1 VRDTTVINEPHVVA
15 PLRERL
21 RSERGVSLI
30 MVAIEILML
39 TGFTAFVL
47 DYGLMWLGRR
57 QAQNA
62 ADAAALAGAISR
74 AYDEPV
80 ATPPPT
86 GISYQAA
93 VAAANLNQVIGQP
106 GGVAVLFECPAFA
119 AGGRCV
125 RADVHRD
132 GTDANGDGTTDS
144 TPLPTFFARI
154 WGIANQNVRATATA
168 WVSYGNTTN
177 CMRPF
182 SVVDKWNDIVN
193 PALNP
198 KKFERWK
205 NVGPS
210 LVQLNPKDIYDPP
223 TNTSAGTGYTPTFDL
238 GTQVF
243 LKRGNPSASADNVE
257 PGWSLPVQLPDPDG
271 GYFSGANDYN
281 GAIKHCIGAP
291 VSIGDY
297 LPTETGVMQG
307 PTKQGVQTDAD
318 SLVNQDPTATW
329 NPSTM
334 TITGSCAPGPC
345 GSFSPRIVPIS
356 VFDMDEYQWRVT
368 ANDWTH
374 EWIPDVGPGP
384 GAFSC
389 PIGGRCVRVTNI
401 LGFFVQS
408 VTNGGDVTGRIMML
422 PGELLTGSSTVAP
435 SASFVTNIQL
445 IR

>member
-1 VRDTTVINEPHVVA
+1 MTKHPHVVA
-15 PLRERL
+15 PLRERWK
-21 RSERGVSLI
+21 SERGVSLI
-30 MVAIEILML
+30 MVAVEILML
-39 TGFTAFVL
+39 TGFTVFVL
-47 DYGLMWLGRR
+47 DYGVMWLGRR

-80 ATPPPT
+80 DPPPPT
-86 GISYQAA
+86 GTSYQAA
-93 VAAANLNQVIGQP
+93 VAAANVNQVFGET
-106 GGVAVLFECPAFA
+106 GGVAVEFECPAFA
-119 AGGRCV
+119 AGFRCV

-132 GTDANGDGTTDS
+132 GADVDGDGATDS
-144 TPLPTFFARI
+144 NPLPTFFGQI
-154 WGIANQNVRATATA
+154 WGITTQNVRATATA
-168 WVSYGNTTN
+168 WVAYGNTTN

-182 SVVDKWNDIVN
+182 SVVDKWNDLVN

-198 KKFERWK
+198 KKFERWQK
-205 NVGPS
+205 VGPN
-210 LVQLNPKDIYDPP
+210 LVQLNPKDIYSPP
-223 TNTSAGTGYTPTFDL
+223 NSTSTGTGYTPALDL

-243 LKRGNPSASADNVE
+243 LKRGNPSGSADNVE
-257 PGWSLPVQLPDPDG
+257 PGWSLPVQLPDPAG
-271 GYFSGANDYN
+271 GYFQGANDYN
-281 GAIKHCIGAP
+281 WSIKHCIGAP

-307 PTKQGVQTDAD
+307 PTKQGVDLDAD
-318 SLVNQDPTATW
+318 SLIKQDQNAVWVSSPA
-329 NPSTM
+329 PGHIS
-334 TITGSCAPGPC
+334 GSCVPTC

-356 VFDMDEYQWRVT
+356 LFDADEYQWRVT

-374 EWIPDVGPGP
+374 EWIPNVGPGP

-401 LGFFVQS
+401 LGFFIES

-422 PGELLTGSSTVAP
+422 PGELLTGASSVAP
-435 SASFVTNIQL
+435 GASFVTNIQL